1 MKNNYYDNDG
11 ADVQRSTRKKKKKER
26 KALKAFLL
34 IISVIVVAL
43 AVFVT
48 TIKVLAPDFDF
59 GALVPEKVQSFVNED
74 ILGKTTTTEPTTTT
88 TTKPTTT
95 EKPTAKQ
102 INYLEFK
109 EFKMET
115 SKQGNALGNLL
126 NGGKVATDY
135 SYIYHIADDGIY
147 RFVADTED
155 YARVYKSSNELSSLN
170 LRGDFV
176 YFVDDTAHTLYK
188 MQKGTSA
195 PKAVAENVKF
205 AYVYDSTVYFITTT
219 NSICVMDAKELQPT
233 TLYSSA
239 DNEMRLVG
247 ISKNRVYFAV
257 TDFSGEID
265 YLTVSTDGSDE
276 MAAPFRDS
284 ETTDSKLVMENGFM
298 YFYKPQAADST
309 RCDVCR
315 QKFGSETVVTIAN
328 DGDSSNYIITEN
340 NRLYYSEL
348 TDGKFC
354 MTEYNMN
361 SKKSRYLMTINDVGA
376 NHTLRMFHGG
386 EYDLVIGRTSE
397 GGKEIYRAGC
407 VYTGSTNYMKF
418 NDGHWNY

>member
-11 ADVQRSTRKKKKKER
+11 ADVQRSKRKKKKKER

-34 IISVIVVAL
+34 IISVIIVAL
-43 AVFVT
+43 AVFLT

-59 GALVPEKVQSFVNED
+59 ATLVPEKVQSVVSEN
-74 ILGKTTTTEPTTTT
+74 ILGRTTTTEPTTTT

-115 SKQGNALGNLL
+115 AKQGNALGNLL

-135 SYIYHIADDGIY
+135 SYVYHIADDGIY

-155 YARVYKSSNELSSLN
+155 YARVYKSSNKLSSLN
-170 LRGDFV
+170 LRGDYI
-176 YFVDDTAHTLYK
+176 YFVDETEHTLCK
-188 MQKGTSA
+188 MQKGTSS

-205 AYVYDSTVYFITTT
+205 AYVYDSTVYYITET
-219 NSICVMDAKELQPT
+219 NSICVMDVKELQPT

-247 ISKNRVYFAV
+247 ISKHRVYFAV
-257 TDFSGEID
+257 TDYSGEID
-265 YLTVSTDGSDE
+265 YLTIAYDGSEDI
-276 MAAPFRDS
+276 AAPFRDS

-298 YFYKPQAADST
+298 YFYKT
-309 RCDVCR
+309 RTDGKNDVCR
-315 QKFGSETVVTIAN
+315 QKFGSEKVITIAD
-328 DGDSSNYIITEN
+328 DGDDSNYIITEN

-361 SKKSRYLMTINDVGA
+361 SKKSRYLMTVNDVG
-376 NHTLRMFHGG
+376 NSHTLRIFHGG
-386 EYDLVIGRTSE
+386 EYDLIIGQTSE

-418 NDGHWNY
+418 NDGDWRY